1 MIQKKTYYLVI
12 PDRSLDL
19 PNHKMPEKAFKIFVV
34 EDDEWYNR
42 LLVHTLSLNPDYEI
56 QSFTTGKDCLANLH
70 QEPDV
75 VTLDYRLPDM
85 KGLDVLKQ
93 IKEINEDVQ
102 IILISEQDDIEVVV
116 TLLQSGAFDYIV
128 KSKDIRERL
137 LNTVNNIRQGSNL
150 KKEIVSLRQEVK
162 QKYTHQ
168 NTIIGNS
175 TATRKVYE
183 LIEKAI
189 RTNITVTITGETG
202 TGKELVA
209 KAIHYSS
216 SRSKQPF
223 VPVNVAAIPKDLIES
238 ELFGHEKG
246 SFTGASFR
254 RIGKFEEANGG
265 TLFLDEIAE
274 MDISLQAKL
283 LRALQEKEVI
293 RIGSNTPVKFDCR
306 IIIATN
312 KDLQEEIK
320 NGNFRQD
327 LYYRLYGLPIEL
339 PPLREREND
348 VIVLAKHFISLFC
361 QENKMEVKTLTSEAT
376 ARLLS
381 YPFPGNIRELKSVI
395 ELAVTLADQ
404 DEITADHIVLGRGQ
418 DLLEDAFNRE
428 MSLREYDILIVKK
441 YLEKYNNNI
450 KLVAEKLDLGVA
462 TIYRMLKETGKE

>member
-1 MIQKKTYYLVI
+1 ML
-12 PDRSLDL
+12 
-19 PNHKMPEKAFKIFVV
+19 KMPEKAFKIFVV
-34 EDDEWYNR
+34 EDDEWYSR

-56 QSFTTGKDCLANLH
+56 QSFVTGKDCLANLY

-85 KGLDVLKQ
+85 KGLEVLKQ
-93 IKEINEDVQ
+93 IKEINEDIQV
-102 IILISEQDDIEVVV
+102 ILISEQDDIEMVV
-116 TLLQSGAFDYIV
+116 TLLRLGAYDYIV

-137 LNTVNNIRQGSNL
+137 LNTVSNIRQGSKL
-150 KKEIVSLRQEVK
+150 KKEIVNLRQEVK
-162 QKYTHQ
+162 KIYTDPK
-168 NTIIGNS
+168 TIIGNS
-175 TATRKVYE
+175 ASTRKIYE
-183 LIEKAI
+183 LIEKAT

-216 SRSKQPF
+216 NRSKNPF
-223 VPVNVAAIPKDLIES
+223 VAVNVAAIPKELIES

-246 SFTGASFR
+246 AFTGAAFR

-265 TLFLDEIAE
+265 TLFLDEMAE
-274 MDISLQAKL
+274 LDISLQAKL
-283 LRALQEKEVI
+283 LRALQEKEI
-293 RIGSNTPVKFDCR
+293 NRIGSNTPVKFDCR

-320 NGNFRQD
+320 KGNFRQD

-348 VIVLAKHFISLFC
+348 VIILAKHFINVFC
-361 QENKMEVKTLTSEAT
+361 KENRMAVKALTPEASG
-376 ARLLS
+376 RLLS
-381 YPFPGNIRELKSVI
+381 YSFPGNIRELKSVI

-404 DEITADHIVLGRGQ
+404 DEITADHIILGRGQ
-418 DLLEDAFNRE
+418 DLLEDLFSQE
-428 MSLREYDILIVKK
+428 VSLREYDLRIVKK
-441 YLEKYNNNI
+441 FLDKYDNNI

-462 TIYRMLKETGKE
+462 TIYRMLKENNKE

>member
-1 MIQKKTYYLVI
+1 M
-12 PDRSLDL
+12 S
-19 PNHKMPEKAFKIFVV
+19 EKAFKIFVV
-34 EDDEWYNR
+34 EDDEWYSR

-56 QSFTTGKDCLANLH
+56 QSFTNGKDCLANLH
-70 QEPDV
+70 QAPDV
-75 VTLDYRLPDM
+75 ITLDYRLPDM

-93 IKEINEDVQ
+93 IKEINDDIQ

-116 TLLQSGAFDYIV
+116 TLLQNGAFDYIV

-137 LNTVNNIRQGSNL
+137 LNTVSNIRQGSNL
-150 KKEIVSLRQEVK
+150 KKEIVNLRQEVK
-162 QKYTHQ
+162 KKYTEQ

-223 VPVNVAAIPKDLIES
+223 VAVNVAAIPKELIES

-246 SFTGASFR
+246 AFTGAAFR
-254 RIGKFEEANGG
+254 RIGKFEEAHGG
-265 TLFLDEIAE
+265 TLFLDEMAE

-283 LRALQEKEVI
+283 LRALQEKEII
-293 RIGSNTPVKFDCR
+293 RIGSNTPIKFDCR

-320 NGNFRQD
+320 KGNFRQD

-339 PPLREREND
+339 PPLRDREND
-348 VIVLAKHFISLFC
+348 VIILSRHFIGLFC
-361 QENKMEVKTLTSEAT
+361 KENKMAPKTLTPEAST
-376 ARLLS
+376 RLLS
-381 YPFPGNIRELKSVI
+381 YSFPGNIRELKSVI
-395 ELAVTLADQ
+395 ELAVTLAEQ

-418 DLLEDAFNRE
+418 DLLDDLFSKEL
-428 MSLREYDILIVKK
+428 SLREYDIRIVKK
-441 YLEKYNNNI
+441 FLDKYDNNI

-462 TIYRMLKETGKE
+462 TIYRMLKEDNKE

>member
-1 MIQKKTYYLVI
+1 
-12 PDRSLDL
+12 
-19 PNHKMPEKAFKIFVV
+19 MPEKAFKIFVV
-34 EDDEWYNR
+34 EDDEWYSR

-56 QSFTTGKDCLANLH
+56 QSFGTGKDCLSNLH

-75 VTLDYRLPDM
+75 ITLDYRLPDM

-93 IKEINEDVQ
+93 IKEINEDIQ
-102 IILISEQDDIEVVV
+102 IVLISEQDDIEVVV
-116 TLLQSGAFDYIV
+116 TLLRLGAYDYIV

-150 KKEIVSLRQEVK
+150 KKEIVTLRQEVK
-162 QKYTHQ
+162 KKYTDQ

-175 TATRKVYE
+175 AATRRVYE
-183 LIEKAI
+183 LIDKAI
-189 RTNITVTITGETG
+189 RTNITVSITGETG

-209 KAIHYSS
+209 KAIHYNSN
-216 SRSKQPF
+216 RSKLPF
-223 VPVNVAAIPKDLIES
+223 VAVNVAAIPKELIES

-246 SFTGASFR
+246 AFTGAAFR

-265 TLFLDEIAE
+265 TLFLDEMAE

-283 LRALQEKEVI
+283 LRALQEKEII
-293 RIGSNTPVKFDCR
+293 RIGSNSPVKFDCR

-312 KDLQEEIK
+312 KDLQEEIRK
-320 NGNFRQD
+320 GNFRQD

-348 VIVLAKHFISLFC
+348 VVILSKHFIEVFC
-361 QENKMEVKTLTSEAT
+361 KENKMSPKTLTSEAS

-381 YPFPGNIRELKSVI
+381 YSFPGNVRELKSVI

-404 DEITADHIVLGRGQ
+404 NEITADHIVLGRGQ
-418 DLLEDAFNRE
+418 DILDDLFSQEI
-428 MSLREYDILIVKK
+428 SLREFDIRLVKK
-441 YLEKYNNNI
+441 FLDKYDNNI

-462 TIYRMLKETGKE
+462 TIYRMLKEEKKE

>member
-1 MIQKKTYYLVI
+1 
-12 PDRSLDL
+12 
-19 PNHKMPEKAFKIFVV
+19 MPEKAFKIFVV

-150 KKEIVSLRQEVK
+150 KKEIVTLRQEVK

-175 TATRKVYE
+175 AATRKVYE

-216 SRSKQPF
+216 NRSKQPF

-283 LRALQEKEVI
+283 LRALQEKEII
-293 RIGSNTPVKFDCR
+293 RIGSNTPIKFDCR

-320 NGNFRQD
+320 KGNFRQD

-348 VIVLAKHFISLFC
+348 AIVLAKHFISLFC
-361 QENKMEVKTLTSEAT
+361 QENKMAVKTLTSDAS

-418 DLLEDAFNRE
+418 DLLEDAFSRE
-428 MSLREYDILIVKK
+428 MSLREYDILIVRK
-441 YLEKYNNNI
+441 YLEKYSNNI

-462 TIYRMLKETGKE
+462 TIYRMLKETSKE

>member
-1 MIQKKTYYLVI
+1 M
-12 PDRSLDL
+12 S
-19 PNHKMPEKAFKIFVV
+19 EKAFKIFVV
-34 EDDEWYNR
+34 EDDEWYSR

-56 QSFTTGKDCLANLH
+56 QAFGNGKDCLANLH
-70 QEPDV
+70 QQPDII
-75 VTLDYRLPDM
+75 TLDYRLPDM

-93 IKEINEDVQ
+93 IKEINEDIQ
-102 IILISEQDDIEVVV
+102 IILISEQDDIGVVV
-116 TLLQSGAFDYIV
+116 TLLQNGAFDYIV

-150 KKEIVSLRQEVK
+150 KKEIVNLRQEVK
-162 QKYTHQ
+162 KKYTEQ
-168 NTIIGNS
+168 STIIGNS
-175 TATRKVYE
+175 AATRKTYE

-216 SRSKQPF
+216 TRSKQPF
-223 VPVNVAAIPKDLIES
+223 VAVNVAAIPKELIES

-246 SFTGASFR
+246 AFTGAAFR
-254 RIGKFEEANGG
+254 RIGKFEEADGG
-265 TLFLDEIAE
+265 TLFLDEMAE
-274 MDISLQAKL
+274 MDIALQAKL
-283 LRALQEKEVI
+283 LRALQEKEII

-312 KDLQEEIK
+312 KDLQDEIK
-320 NGNFRQD
+320 KGNFRQD

-348 VIVLAKHFISLFC
+348 VIILAKHFIQVFC
-361 QENKMEVKTLTSEAT
+361 KENKMATKTLTPEAS
-376 ARLLS
+376 AQLLS
-381 YPFPGNIRELKSVI
+381 YSFPGNIRELKSVI

-404 DEITADHIVLGRGQ
+404 HEISADHIVLGRGQ
-418 DLLEDAFNRE
+418 DLLDDIFSNEL
-428 MSLREYDILIVKK
+428 SLREYDIRIVKK
-441 YLEKYNNNI
+441 FLDKYDNNI

-462 TIYRMLKETGKE
+462 TIYRMLKEDNKE

>member
-1 MIQKKTYYLVI
+1 
-12 PDRSLDL
+12 
-19 PNHKMPEKAFKIFVV
+19 MPEKAFKIFVV

-56 QSFTTGKDCLANLH
+56 QSFTTGKDCLSNLY
-70 QEPDV
+70 QQPDII
-75 VTLDYRLPDM
+75 TLDYRLPDT
-85 KGLDVLKQ
+85 KGLEVLKQ
-93 IKEINEDVQ
+93 IKEINEDIQ

-116 TLLQSGAFDYIV
+116 TLLRHGAYDYIV

-137 LNTVNNIRQGSNL
+137 LNTVSNIRQGSNL
-150 KKEIVSLRQEVK
+150 KKEIVNLRQEVK
-162 QKYTHQ
+162 KKYTDQ
-168 NTIIGNS
+168 GTIIGNS
-175 TATRKVYE
+175 AATRKTYE
-183 LIEKAI
+183 LIEKAT

-209 KAIHYSS
+209 KAIHYNSN
-216 SRSKQPF
+216 RSKQPF
-223 VPVNVAAIPKDLIES
+223 VAVNVAAIPKDLIES
-238 ELFGHEKG
+238 ELFGHEKS
-246 SFTGASFR
+246 SFTGAAFR

-265 TLFLDEIAE
+265 TLFLDEMAE

-283 LRALQEKEVI
+283 LRALQEKEII
-293 RIGSNTPVKFDCR
+293 RIGSNNPVKTDCR

-320 NGNFRQD
+320 KGNFRQD

-348 VIVLAKHFISLFC
+348 VIILARHFINLFC
-361 QENKMEVKTLTSEAT
+361 KENNMKLKTLATEAS

-381 YPFPGNIRELKSVI
+381 YSFPGNIRELKSVI

-418 DLLEDAFNRE
+418 DLLNDLGNQEL
-428 MSLREYDILIVKK
+428 SLREYDIRIVKK
-441 YLEKYNNNI
+441 FLDKYDNNI

-462 TIYRMLKETGKE
+462 TIYRMLKEGNIE